1 MNQRTNEL
9 SFMSYSSHACGHLTL
24 CCGLTPCSNV
34 EVELTKGLRRWHV
47 QRWTQLIHYAIIGAP
62 AESSH
67 LHQAC
72 TDIGDARTAGN
83 CRYRNWFNY
92 HSVQRLDDW
101 RLRMTR
107 NPISCD
113 RSRYNRLSARHFH
126 RKLLDAVLLFRSS
139 PIAFNST
146 PLVQNTV
153 LCLPNKPFRESI
165 IWHSLYHLHL
175 PFL

>member
-1 MNQRTNEL
+1 MYIYN
-9 SFMSYSSHACGHLTL
+9 
-24 CCGLTPCSNV
+24 CGLPHVV
-34 EVELTKGLRRWHV
+34 EVELAMAKGLGRWHV

-92 HSVQRLDDW
+92 HSVHGLDDG

-107 NPISCD
+107 NPISCN

-139 PIAFNST
+139 PIVFNST
-146 PLVQNTV
+146 PLGQNTV
-153 LCLPNKPFRESI
+153 FCLQNKPFRHLAFSLLLAFI
-165 IWHSLYHLHL
+165 ISVAISVADRSV
-175 PFL
+175 FS